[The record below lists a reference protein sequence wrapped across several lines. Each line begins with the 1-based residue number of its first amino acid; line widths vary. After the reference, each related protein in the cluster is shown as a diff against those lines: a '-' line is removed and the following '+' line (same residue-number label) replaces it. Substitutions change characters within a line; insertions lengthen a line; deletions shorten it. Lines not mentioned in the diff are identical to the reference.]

1 MRQANA
7 VIARVFPPPY
17 PLGRNGGCEAH
28 RGRQQRGCPACQ
40 RKGLAPRTARVSWVR
55 ERRALPR
62 KCPPCHNTA
71 QLAAKSRVPG
81 LAARPEGAFLVQFGS
96 GSFVGGVTSIVDG
109 GRPPSVA
116 CRSTVCVSS
125 SAGSYSTLGP
135 RASTARDRWRECVL
149 IVTSPSR
156 VQVSK
161 LLLIQLDD
169 FGRRGSLI
177 HCVGSAAIGKN
188 GLSTDRK
195 GCE

>member
-1 MRQANA
+1 MEGPKLI
-7 VIARVFPPPY
+7 VVDTS
-17 PLGRNGGCEAH
+17 GE
-28 RGRQQRGCPACQ
+28 
-40 RKGLAPRTARVSWVR
+40 GLA
-55 ERRALPR
+55 RRWKRPT
-62 KCPPCHNTA
+62 CHNAA
-71 QLAAKSRVPG
+71 QLVAKRVPG
-81 LAARPEGAFLVQFGS
+81 LTARPEGAFLVQFGVRV
-96 GSFVGGVTSIVDG
+96 FVGGVTSIVDG